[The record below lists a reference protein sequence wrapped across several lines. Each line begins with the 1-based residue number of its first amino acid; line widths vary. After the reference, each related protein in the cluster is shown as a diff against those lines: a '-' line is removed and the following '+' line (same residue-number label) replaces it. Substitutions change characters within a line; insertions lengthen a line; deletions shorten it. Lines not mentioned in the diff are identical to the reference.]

1 MQQRHPAGSTRY
13 RVHRKSRSP
22 LIHAL
27 WAQVRALTARVA
39 ALEAR
44 LNEPSKTP
52 GKSSLP
58 PSKAQKANQ
67 PETAK

>member
-1 MQQRHPAGSTRY
+1 VGT
-13 RVHRKSRSP
+13 
-22 LIHAL
+22 
-27 WAQVRALTARVA
+27 QVQALTARVV

-58 PSKAQKANQ
+58 PLKAQKTNQ
-67 PETAK
+67 PEIAK